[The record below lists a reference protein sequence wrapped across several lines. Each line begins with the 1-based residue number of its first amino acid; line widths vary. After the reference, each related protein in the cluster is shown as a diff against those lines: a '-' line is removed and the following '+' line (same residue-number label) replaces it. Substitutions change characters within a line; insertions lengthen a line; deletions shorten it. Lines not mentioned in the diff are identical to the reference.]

1 MKAFTALHRFRTDR
15 SHTGST
21 FRSWLFSIAHNVV
34 VDDRRRN
41 RHHASLDTTDG
52 TTLQSP
58 RLIDPDSSPED
69 AAVGAEEARKV
80 RALLAQ
86 LPERQRAAV
95 ELRLAGLST
104 NEVAHALGMTVPAA
118 KSMQFRAY
126 RALRDLLHS
135 DPTALTREI
144 PT

>member
-1 MKAFTALHRFRTDR
+1 M
-15 SHTGST
+15 
-21 FRSWLFSIAHNVV
+21 V

-41 RHHASLDTTDG
+41 RHHASLDTNDD

-104 NEVAHALGMTVPAA
+104 NEVANALGMTVPAA

-126 RALRDLLHS
+126 RALRDLLHF
-135 DPTALTREI
+135 DPTAITREI